1 MISLTTAKVAE
12 QTYNHYSELTQ
23 SCTGE
28 GQPGEENGPDE
39 AWGQCPSGRRHFKG
53 VLWWI

>member
-1 MISLTTAKVAE
+1 MTTAKVAE

-28 GQPGEENGPDE
+28 GKPGEENGPDE
-39 AWGQCPSGRRHFKG
+39 AWGQCPSGRRH
-53 VLWWI
+53 